1 MVVFMNILV
10 SGLVNIETTLKVE
23 GFPINYYPIG
33 YPFYGIHS
41 DVAGVAYNM
50 ARAFKKLGDSINLYS
65 FVGNDD
71 EALRIFQRLK
81 EDGIDAGSIITE
93 LDETP
98 YSVVLYDNS
107 GKRQIYCD
115 LKNIQDKKL
124 DISNSHLIS
133 QIQLCDLV
141 VACNINF
148 NRTLLKK
155 AGELGKIIATDVHVI
170 SDIKDS
176 FNKDFMEYSDI
187 LFLSD
192 EQLPCAPKEFIV
204 RLKDEYHNKV
214 IVIGMGSDGAM
225 LYDQKEDAICH
236 IEAVKCDNV
245 VNTVGAGDSLFTGFL
260 HYYLKGY
267 NPVDALMRA
276 EVFAALKI
284 GHNGAANGFSSEED
298 IEKVFCGKKPSVLP
312 I

>member
-1 MVVFMNILV
+1 MNILV

-41 DVAGVAYNM
+41 DVAGVAYNITK
-50 ARAFKKLGDSINLYS
+50 AFKKLGDSINLYS
-65 FVGNDD
+65 FVGNDE
-71 EALRIFQRLK
+71 EALRILQRLK
-81 EDGIDAGSIITE
+81 DDGIDAGGIIAG

-98 YSVVLYDNS
+98 SSVVLYDNS

-115 LKNIQDKKL
+115 LKNIQDKEL
-124 DISNSHLIS
+124 DINNSNLAR
-133 QIQLCDLV
+133 QIKSCDIV

-148 NRTLLKK
+148 NRTLIKK
-155 AGELGKIIATDVHVI
+155 AKELGKIIATDVHVL

-176 FNKDFMEYSDI
+176 FNKDFMEYADI

-192 EQLPCAPKEFIV
+192 EQLPCAPREFIG
-204 RLKDEYHNKV
+204 RLKEEYNNKV
-214 IVIGMGSDGAM
+214 IVIGMGSNGAM
-225 LYDQKEDAICH
+225 LYDQQEDAICH
-236 IEAVKCDNV
+236 FEAVKCDKV
-245 VNTVGAGDSLFTGFL
+245 VNTVGAGDSLFTSFL

-267 NPVDALMRA
+267 NPADALMRA

-298 IEKVFCGKKPSVLP
+298 IEKVFSSKKPAVLAV
-312 I
+312 

>member
-1 MVVFMNILV
+1 MNVLV

-23 GFPINYYPIG
+23 GFPINYYPVG

-41 DVAGVAYNM
+41 DVAGVAYNI

-65 FVGNDD
+65 FIGNDD
-71 EALRIFQRLK
+71 EALRILQRLK
-81 EDGIDAGSIITE
+81 EDGIGQDNIIAG

-98 YSVVLYDNS
+98 SSVVLYDNS

-115 LKNIQDKKL
+115 LKNIQDKEL
-124 DISNSHLIS
+124 DVNDSHFIN
-133 QIQLCDLV
+133 QVKLCDLI

-155 AGELGKIIATDVHVI
+155 AKELDKIIATDVHVI

-192 EQLPCAPKEFIV
+192 EQLPCAPKEFIGK
-204 RLKDEYHNKV
+204 LKDEYHNKI
-214 IVIGMGSDGAM
+214 IVIGMGSNGAM
-225 LYDQKEDAICH
+225 LYDRHEDVICH
-236 IEAVKCDNV
+236 LEAVKCNNM
-245 VNTVGAGDSLFTGFL
+245 VNTIGAGDSLFTSFL

-267 NPVDALMRA
+267 NSTDALMRA
-276 EVFAALKI
+276 EIFAALKI
-284 GHNGAANGFSSEED
+284 AHNGAANGFSSEKD
-298 IEKVFCGKKPSVLP
+298 IEKVFSSKKPSVLP
-312 I
+312 V